1 MARAKKN
8 GKSVSLLMDEEL
20 YNKLEKYCGY
30 TYLTKTATIEKAL
43 RHLFEHE
50 HIDEMPDLIADCGG
64 IKPAD
69 ISADE

>member
-43 RHLFEHE
+43 KQLFERE
-50 HIDEMPDLIADCGG
+50 HIDEMPDLLIDCGG
-64 IKPAD
+64 IKPSEPGED
-69 ISADE
+69 N